1 MNPQPTVAAIVPV
14 FNACEFVA
22 ATMQSIVTQEPAPD
36 EVILVDDGGTDG
48 SIGIAHA
55 ACPTATVLRT
65 AGRTGP
71 AAARNTAVAATT
83 AEWLAFCDH
92 DDLWPVGRMGAL
104 LAAADGADWV
114 TGRVE
119 LLVEPGH
126 TPDETALRAD
136 GRHVPYLV
144 AASLIRRDL
153 WNRLGGMDS
162 VYSCGGDDTDVYL
175 RAREAGASVRL
186 VDEVTLTYRLHAQSL
201 TASRPADIST
211 ATMSVLRAA
220 TQRRREARPPQSGAD

>member
-1 MNPQPTVAAIVPV
+1 MTVRPTVAAIVPV

-22 ATMQSIVTQEPAPD
+22 DTMQSIVGQQPAPD

-48 SIGIAHA
+48 SVGIAHA
-55 ACPTATVLRT
+55 ACPTATVLHT
-65 AGRTGP
+65 AGRIGP
-71 AAARNTAVAATT
+71 AGARNLAVAATT

-92 DDLWPVGRMGAL
+92 DDLWPTGRMAAL

-114 TGRVE
+114 AGRVA

-136 GRHVPYLV
+136 GTHVPYLV

-153 WNRLGGMDS
+153 WNHLGGMDAI
-162 VYSCGGDDTDVYL
+162 YSSGGEDTDLYL
-175 RAREAGASVRL
+175 RAREAGAAVRL
-186 VDEVTLTYRLHAQSL
+186 IDAVTLTYRLHAQSF
-201 TASRPADIST
+201 TASQAANIT
-211 ATMSVLRAA
+211 MATMSALRAA
-220 TQRRREARPPQSGAD
+220 TQRRRVARPPQSGAD